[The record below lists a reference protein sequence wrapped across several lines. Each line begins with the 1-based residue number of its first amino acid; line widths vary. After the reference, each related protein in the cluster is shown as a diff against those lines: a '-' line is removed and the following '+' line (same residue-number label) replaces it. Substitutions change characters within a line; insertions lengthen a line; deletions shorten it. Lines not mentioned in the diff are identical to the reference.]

1 MNSSPKV
8 PRPMKTKCSQSLAI
22 FLLLIVAMPLV
33 QAGNPCGDLNNT
45 PNGKVLSLDQ
55 RVKYATQLRQANR
68 ELDRV
73 IPRLSP
79 EEAKWLRAETNA
91 SRPSAY
97 FTVEYRK
104 QTAARYTEE
113 RERLL
118 LELLQLSKPGE
129 PLRAQMILWAQVAW
143 SYSEVDFAN
152 AITHLSEHHV
162 IPPLFPRHG
171 TFSSESAEN
180 NLDHQLLD
188 AACRYQA
195 GFILGHIITPYLA
208 YELRE

>member
-1 MNSSPKV
+1 MN
-8 PRPMKTKCSQSLAI
+8 TTCTQTIAI

-152 AITHLSEHHV
+152 AITRLTEHHV
-162 IPPLFPRHG
+162 IQPLFPRRN
-171 TFSSESAEN
+171 TFSSESDEI
-180 NLDHQLLD
+180 NLQHEIIDTT
-188 AACRYQA
+188 CRSQA
-195 GFILGHIITPYLA
+195 GFILGYIITPYLS
-208 YELRE
+208 YQLSE